1 MSHLDTTIF
10 NLLDAAAAS
19 VKLIFRPWH
28 QRFTRTR
35 RAIIWSVR
43 VSESHSLLSECEADV
58 SGEKTGR
65 EGNERWLGRGS
76 NLVWLCLWSW
86 KTDMC
91 AYTRKHTHT
100 HVHDPC
106 VTEHL
111 QPGVTGL
118 QPNKGKNLQL
128 ACVCVCDR
136 LGCDHQV
143 QTVNY
148 RKIWVICGNLLL
160 SWIYWC
166 SNNVI

>member
-1 MSHLDTTIF
+1 MKGGQEEE
-10 NLLDAAAAS
+10 A
-19 VKLIFRPWH
+19 
-28 QRFTRTR
+28 
-35 RAIIWSVR
+35 IWSDCVCDPER
-43 VSESHSLLSECEADV
+43 LTCVH
-58 SGEKTGR
+58 TR
-65 EGNERWLGRGS
+65 EN
-76 NLVWLCLWSW
+76 
-86 KTDMC
+86 T
-91 AYTRKHTHT
+91 HTHT

-148 RKIWVICGNLLL
+148 RKI
-160 SWIYWC
+160 
-166 SNNVI
+166 